1 MFQKILDDISNKF
14 SEHFE
19 KKKQEQEH
27 FERMQREF
35 EFNQRIQLNE
45 RDKQEAFKS
54 AQQDA
59 FRRAK
64 TKTGIERLRA
74 INRAERL
81 GEQGSSTF
89 FSKLSMYTQ
98 KNMKRVEQ
106 NKARTKLIREHAE
119 KMKRENLE
127 KRQMQR
133 NQRMN
138 FPGRKY

>member
-19 KKKQEQEH
+19 KKKQEQQE

-54 AQQDA
+54 AREDA
-59 FRRAK
+59 LHRAK
-64 TKTGIERLRA
+64 TKTGMERLRA

-81 GEQGSSTF
+81 GEQGSNTF

-98 KNMKRVEQ
+98 KNMKRMEQ
-106 NKARTKLIREHAE
+106 NKNRTKVIRENAE
-119 KMKRENLE
+119 RMRKENLE
-127 KRQMQR
+127 KRQNAR
-133 NQRMN
+133 IQRMN
-138 FPGRKY
+138 IPGRRY